1 MNIAYLLGLS
11 SALIA
16 NLSFVSHPTEQYIQ
30 MSLLVTLLLIYTHT
44 LFCEN
49 VKYKKTV
56 TSKLTNQLSL
66 YIGERYKRQYT
77 ISGFH
82 SIG

>member
-11 SALIA
+11 IALIS

-30 MSLLVTLLLIYTHT
+30 MWIKVTLLLIYTHT

-49 VKYKKTV
+49 VKYKNSYFQV
-56 TSKLTNQLSL
+56 DQSVEPL
-66 YIGERYKRQYT
+66 YR
-77 ISGFH
+77 
-82 SIG
+82 